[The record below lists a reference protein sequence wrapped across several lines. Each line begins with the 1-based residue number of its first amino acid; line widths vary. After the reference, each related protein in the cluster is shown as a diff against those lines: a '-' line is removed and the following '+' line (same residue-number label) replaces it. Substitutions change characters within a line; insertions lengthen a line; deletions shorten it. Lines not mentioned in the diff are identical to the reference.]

1 MLSVTVVEGANF
13 RLTTSSAHTGHGI
26 HVLGDSLQIY
36 WGHFMQI
43 TCCSAAYTLTAL
55 LVTCVQNKSSDYL
68 TNQRHHVSQLS
79 WQKILRYFTF
89 IDIFEHLDTLQFL
102 QVVASHERKG
112 SKILPKF

>member
-68 TNQRHHVSQLS
+68 TNQRLHVRLQLLLLFS
-79 WQKILRYFTF
+79 T
-89 IDIFEHLDTLQFL
+89 
-102 QVVASHERKG
+102 G
-112 SKILPKF
+112 SKYFQFCHSLNFEQSRDTERSES